1 MFESRVRSGD
11 FAVSA
16 EPLSVRLG
24 ADNDATVV
32 VRTRCG
38 ARPQSVAMSVS
49 GLPSGVAA
57 RFDQPLLTAGGVTR
71 LSLACADR
79 AFRGIHPVTVTATNP
94 AGEIASGYF
103 SLTVD
108 PREDQAG
115 AARVWLNP
123 TIETAQAGFL
133 AQTRVT
139 VTGGGAVRLGIRGE
153 PPGAR
158 ATFSPTVVY
167 EGGQA
172 IVWIFT
178 APDTP
183 PGRYPVTITATDA
196 RGRAG
201 AAVFTLAV
209 NRWKD

>member
-1 MFESRVRSGD
+1 MFESRARSGD
-11 FAVSA
+11 HTVTV

-24 ADNDATVV
+24 AADTAVV
-32 VRTRCG
+32 VRTRRG
-38 ARPQSVAMSVS
+38 ANPQAVTMSVS
-49 GLPSGVAA
+49 GLPHGVTAH
-57 RFDQPLLTAGGVTR
+57 FDPAVLTAGSATR
-71 LSLACADR
+71 LALACADR
-79 AFRGIHPVTVTATNP
+79 AFGGIHPVTVTATNA
-94 AGEIASGYF
+94 AGEIACGYF
-103 SLTVD
+103 SLTID
-108 PREDQAG
+108 PREHQAG
-115 AARVWLNP
+115 AARLWLNP
-123 TIETAQAGFL
+123 TVETAQAGFL
-133 AQTRVT
+133 AQTKVT
-139 VTGGGAVRLGIRGE
+139 VTGGGAVRLGVRGE

-158 ATFSPTVVY
+158 ATFSPAVVY

-209 NRWKD
+209 SRWKD